1 MPLYRLIV
9 LFLVVVLHFRAVII
23 SFHRLIVLVLI
34 IITLSFPFFH
44 VLNNRNCVL
53 IFDFVTLFNG
63 CFQEFHLR
71 ENIFFLV
78 KIDLAAPGDFS
89 KRHEALGGQ
98 GDRKEQL
105 FLLLVGEEGLD
116 ANDFVSLS

>member
-1 MPLYRLIV
+1 MLI
-9 LFLVVVLHFRAVII
+9 
-23 SFHRLIVLVLI
+23 
-34 IITLSFPFFH
+34 SFPFFH
-44 VLNNRNCVL
+44 VLNNRNCVH
-53 IFDFVTLFNG
+53 IFDFVTIFNG

-78 KIDLAAPGDFS
+78 KIDLVPGDSS

>member
-9 LFLVVVLHFRAVII
+9 LILVVVLHFRAVII
-23 SFHRLIVLVLI
+23 SRYRWIVLVHITILI
-34 IITLSFPFFH
+34 SFPFFL

-78 KIDLAAPGDFS
+78 KIDLVPGDSS